1 MHEIITF
8 MRDKGEVR
16 LAGLIEGMW
25 WRMLEVTWE
34 DVGMEP
40 PTHYPIL
47 AQEACK
53 LVRLSLTE
61 EIAADLW
68 GAVCASATI
77 FYWNPDA
84 AGELLFASSSEAAAE
99 AYVLSMTRADAAQ
112 PRHWFWY
119 ERVYRACPL
128 FRTYTH
134 RMLEMLGESWHRRL
148 FE

>member
-1 MHEIITF
+1 MPTGTLL
-8 MRDKGEVR
+8 KT
-16 LAGLIEGMW
+16 AGLIERMW

-68 GAVCASATI
+68 GTMCASATI

-134 RMLEMLGESWHRRL
+134 RMLEMLDESWHRRL